1 MSTWRPSS
9 VPRSEREARR
19 LDGPLEK
26 LAADLGVA
34 PPSVL
39 GPVFTGW
46 ADLVGDQVA
55 AHATPVSLR
64 GGVLVVVVDQPAWA
78 TQLRFLSADVR
89 RRLAEVAGDDAVREV
104 QIRVR
109 DDRSGRRRQ
118 GAGNRRPDTPT

>member
-1 MSTWRPSS
+1 MRPAGWTGRWRSWPPTWGW
-9 VPRSEREARR
+9 PRQACSGRF
-19 LDGPLEK
+19 
-26 LAADLGVA
+26 
-34 PPSVL
+34 
-39 GPVFTGW
+39 FTGW